1 MKRYQDIADPS
12 LAKALAHPMRTRI
25 LSSLENRTASPSE
38 LAEELEAP
46 LGVVSYHVRRLH
58 ALQFLKL
65 VKRVARRGAVEHYYT
80 TVAGPRI
87 TDSAWESTPAVVK
100 QAMVNA
106 VLGEIGQSVTAA
118 AGSGGFDR
126 AETHVS
132 RTPLTVDERGWKAI
146 ARELESLLVRIDKI
160 HAESQKRLVRDD
172 HEGEQQ
178 ATVVLMLFESKSRAG
193 NEPPPKRASNG
204 QARSSTRRG
213 RQSDGRVTSRR

>member
-38 LAEELEAP
+38 LAEELDAP

-87 TDSAWESTPAVVK
+87 TDAAWESTPAVVK

-106 VLGEIGQSVTAA
+106 VLSEIGQSVTAA

-146 ARELESLLVRIDKI
+146 AHELESLLLRIDKI
-160 HAESQKRLVRDD
+160 HAESQKRL
-172 HEGEQQ
+172 
-178 ATVVLMLFESKSRAG
+178 
-193 NEPPPKRASNG
+193 
-204 QARSSTRRG
+204 
-213 RQSDGRVTSRR
+213 